1 MPLGHSCLLWDWN
14 YPKNDSWRSR
24 YYRKTLWFANG
35 LMKWSVSFLVM
46 SDSFQPHGPTR
57 LLCPWGS
64 PGKNTGVGCHF
75 LFQGIFLTQG
85 LNPGFLHC
93 RRMLYLWA
101 TGIWKVKVKVDQLCL
116 TLCETVDYSRP
127 GSSVHGMLQARTLE
141 WVAIPFSR
149 GSSWPRDWTQV
160 SWIAGR
166 FFTIWATREAKWI
179 LSVLN
184 Y

>member
-116 TLCETVDYSRP
+116 TLCDPMDYMHFFYSPSPRNSP
-127 GSSVHGMLQARTLE
+127 GKNTGMASLSLLQGFFL
-141 WVAIPFSR
+141 
-149 GSSWPRDWTQV
+149 TQGLNPV

-166 FFTIWATREAKWI
+166 FFTIWATREVHERPGC
-179 LSVLN
+179 S
-184 Y
+184 